1 MQMTQSERLPLKTD
15 EDVVQVRLTVRAW
28 MLERGFSLMKQTKMV
43 TATSELARNALT
55 HGGGGEA
62 LLEFLVDGDRRGM
75 RVTIED
81 HGRGIE
87 HLEQAMQG
95 GFSTGG
101 GLGLGL
107 SGSKQLVD
115 EFAIRSEPG
124 KGTCVTITTWS

>member
-28 MLERGFSLMKQTKMV
+28 MLDRGFSLMKQTKMV

-62 LLEFLVDGDRRGM
+62 LLEFLVDGERRGM